1 MTVRKVT
8 AIATRSG
15 EWWAV
20 EVPEIDGLFTQAK
33 RLEQIP
39 DMVSDAAELLI
50 NEPVEV
56 EVRPALGSELESAIV
71 ESRALSV
78 KASDTQREAADHA
91 RRLVARL
98 RGEGLTVRDVGVV
111 LGVSPQRVSQLAG
124 KG

>member
-1 MTVRKVT
+1 MRKVT